1 MGAIIKRLGKAM
13 TQLFNQAVI
22 HKPNNASTN
31 PAVLRTETPDTTQDM
46 QIETKNINVTC
57 PYLAGIILT
66 LLTFLR
72 SQPENVPIV
81 NKETGYQ

>member
-1 MGAIIKRLGKAM
+1 M

>member
-1 MGAIIKRLGKAM
+1 MIKRLGKAM

-22 HKPNNASTN
+22 HNAKIVSTN

-57 PYLAGIILT
+57 PYLAGII
-66 LLTFLR
+66 
-72 SQPENVPIV
+72 
-81 NKETGYQ
+81 